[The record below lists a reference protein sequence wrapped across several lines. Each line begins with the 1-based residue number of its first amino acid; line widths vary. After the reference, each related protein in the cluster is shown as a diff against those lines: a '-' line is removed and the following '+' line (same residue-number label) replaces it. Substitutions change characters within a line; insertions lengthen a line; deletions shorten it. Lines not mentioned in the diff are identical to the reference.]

1 MGKNIVNV
9 ALFGLGRIGQM
20 HAENLILHPKFNLI
34 YVYDINKKLSK
45 KMSNKFKC
53 VNIKNPDIA
62 MKDKKVDIIF
72 IATSTS
78 THLKFITNAVK
89 NKKIVFCEKPLDLNL
104 KKIEKCRNIIK
115 KYNPKIQIGFN
126 RRYDPGHNL
135 LKKNL
140 LKGKIGK
147 LEKIIITSRDPA
159 PPSLNY
165 LKTSGGIFKDM
176 MIHDFDLA
184 RYYAGKDEF
193 VSVFAMGSNLHDKK
207 FNKVKDFELA
217 SCVLKTKKGIQ
228 CVITNSRHCSFG
240 YDQRVELF
248 GTKGMLI
255 SDNKR
260 KTETTIY
267 SGNSTNNKS
276 KLLNF
281 FIERYSEAYKLQLND
296 LFMMCSKKVKPLANF
311 EDGRKSLA
319 LAQKAIKS
327 VKSKKFEKIKL
338 I

>member
-62 MKDKKVDIIF
+62 MKDKKVDVIF

-115 KYNPKIQIGFN
+115 RYNPKIQIGFN

-159 PPSLNY
+159 PPSLKY

-260 KTETTIY
+260 KTETKIY

-296 LFMMCSKKVKPLANF
+296 LFMMYSKKVKPLANF

-319 LAQKAIKS
+319 LAQKAIES

>member
-78 THLKFITNAVK
+78 THLKLITNAVK

-296 LFMMCSKKVKPLANF
+296 LFMMYSKKVKPLANF

-319 LAQKAIKS
+319 LAQKAIES

>member
-9 ALFGLGRIGQM
+9 SLFGLGRIGQM
-20 HAENLILHPKFNLI
+20 HAKNLISHPKFKLI
-34 YVYDINKKLSK
+34 SVYDINYKLSKKLSK
-45 KMSNKFKC
+45 KFNCSNLE
-53 VNIKNPDIA
+53 NPNLA
-62 MKDKKVDIIF
+62 MLDKKIDVIF

-78 THLKFITNAVK
+78 THLKFISEAVK
-89 NKKIVFCEKPLDLNL
+89 NKKIVFCEKPLDLSL
-104 KKIEKCRNIIK
+104 EKIEKCRKKIK

-140 LKGKIGK
+140 MKGKIGN

-159 PPSLNY
+159 PPSIKY

-184 RYYAGKDEF
+184 RYYVGKDEF
-193 VSVFAMGSNLHDKK
+193 DSIFATASNLYDKK

-228 CVITNSRHCSFG
+228 CIITNSRHCSFG
-240 YDQRVELF
+240 YDQRIELF

-255 SDNKR
+255 SGNKR
-260 KTETTIY
+260 ETETKIF
-267 SGNSTNNKS
+267 SNKSTNVESN
-276 KLLNF
+276 LLNF
-281 FIERYSEAYKLQLND
+281 FMERYSEAYKIQLDD
-296 LFMMCSKKVKPLANF
+296 LFMMSRKNIAPLASF
-311 EDGRKSLA
+311 EDGIKSLV
-319 LAQKAIKS
+319 LAQKAMDS

-338 I
+338 T